1 MSRIIKTSTPGK
13 EREHL
18 SKAIVI
24 TVRNFM
30 RQEKSDAET
39 GDMVAFVIL
48 ALHEIFIGI
57 EQSVVAWEKRGYWVK
72 ADKYRTEWQW
82 TAEKSSILLEAFEKL
97 DWSLITTLLIEIM
110 QKFSNLKVSDHHRMG
125 KPWLGANLHLS
136 KLKESINN

>member
-39 GDMVAFVIL
+39 GTFGIRYSG
-48 ALHEIFIGI
+48 LHEIFIGI
-57 EQSVVAWEKRGYWVK
+57 E
-72 ADKYRTEWQW
+72 
-82 TAEKSSILLEAFEKL
+82 
-97 DWSLITTLLIEIM
+97 
-110 QKFSNLKVSDHHRMG
+110 
-125 KPWLGANLHLS
+125 
-136 KLKESINN
+136 